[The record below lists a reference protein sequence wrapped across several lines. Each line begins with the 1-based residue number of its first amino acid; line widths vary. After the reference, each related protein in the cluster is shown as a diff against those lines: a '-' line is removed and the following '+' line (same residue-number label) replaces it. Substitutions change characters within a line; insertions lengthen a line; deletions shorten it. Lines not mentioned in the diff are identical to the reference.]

1 MHTDAPGPPA
11 RYSEVL
17 PGCGT
22 QNEPHNYD
30 VTSSNYRIRARKV
43 GSLSTHKNHVKLKK
57 IPQNWT
63 S

>member
-11 RYSEVL
+11 CYSEVL

-30 VTSSNYRIRARKV
+30 VTSSNYQIRARKV
-43 GSLSTHKNHVKLKK
+43 GSLSTHKNHV
-57 IPQNWT
+57 N
-63 S
+63 